1 MKGSEFGAKVP
12 SSVGETAYA
21 MCEDG
26 NGDGVW
32 SNSVDGEENAIEE
45 LKAECEADDAD
56 FHGYIADVEE
66 AEIDGPDAERII
78 EQVGQWAYERY
89 GEVAED
95 WPRVATEQRDVLQ
108 ARLDKV
114 FGEWLTEFNLWPG
127 FTAISNIR
135 EVTAI
140 NLPMDDRLLG
150 EQEVKGGA
158 G

>member
-12 SSVGETAYA
+12 SSVGQTAYA
-21 MCEDG
+21 MSEDG

-45 LKAECEADDAD
+45 LKAECESDDAD
-56 FHGYIADVEE
+56 FGGYVGDVEE
-66 AEIDGPDAERII
+66 AEIDGPDADRLI
-78 EQVGQWAYERY
+78 EQVSEWACEKY

-95 WPRVATEQRDVLQ
+95 WPRPNVEQVRVLQ
-108 ARLDKV
+108 DRLDKV
-114 FGEWLTEFNLWPG
+114 FGEWLTQFDLWPG

-140 NLPMDDRLLG
+140 DLPAEDPVPG
-150 EQEVKGGA
+150 EQEVKG
-158 G
+158 